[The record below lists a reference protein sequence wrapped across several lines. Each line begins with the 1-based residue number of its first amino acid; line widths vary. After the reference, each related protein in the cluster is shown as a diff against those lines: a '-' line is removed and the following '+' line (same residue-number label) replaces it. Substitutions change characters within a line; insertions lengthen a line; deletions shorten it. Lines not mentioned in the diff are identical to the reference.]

1 MWLHMYDFMSQVRFY
16 VTCYIFGVDVG
27 WCVFFVEYPEF
38 GNLMNNE
45 NIVFKFS
52 QLFYENF

>member
-1 MWLHMYDFMSQVRFY
+1 MWSHMYDFMSQVRFY

-27 WCVFFVEYPEF
+27 WSVFFVEYPEF
-38 GNLMNNE
+38 GNFMNNE

-52 QLFYENF
+52 QLFYDF